1 MARFMRAI
9 QFVDSANVKM
19 DRPDKPGDDDFE
31 EKACL
36 TTRPA
41 YKRELPIARGS
52 HDTAA
57 I

>member
-1 MARFMRAI
+1 MRAI
-9 QFVDSANVKM
+9 QFGPVMNDSQQKM
-19 DRPDKPGDDDFE
+19 DRPDKPGGDDFE